1 MNYKIISMVAAAAA
15 VLVGTAACN
24 KVKEKEFDPNDP
36 SVMTIVAQPEALA
49 LEAVRGSATVTF
61 TAPDYWFVSSPV
73 DWLEFEP
80 ESGKPGEV
88 TLTVKGKQNIGA
100 LRDALV
106 TITAK
111 TQRGQFKVNQEAWP
125 YGAGDWQ
132 VAGTVNGG
140 EPLAMADM
148 DNGLVWGVSNL
159 AYNAGET
166 FKFRMGASDATLVGL
181 SGALTEVEGAET
193 LTLQGPI
200 VDGGTDIVLPEEG
213 FWDVT
218 MDLNTWTVTAVFVD
232 TLPIPVD
239 VDGTLIWDQ
248 KVIFDSWSATTVIPA
263 ENFALAQEGQLIR
276 VYVVN
281 KGDDFNPV
289 FKHVE
294 DWSDWTDLQGGMV
307 KDEEYFEAAI
317 TADALA
323 ELQEKGL
330 RFQGVGFTLVAV
342 SLVDPPVSGE
352 TVIWDTET
360 VFDSWS
366 ATAVIPASGFAN
378 AEEGDK
384 IRVIVS
390 GKGGDYNPI
399 FKHVDDWSDWAE
411 LQGVKKDGE
420 DFFEAAIPASALE
433 ELQTKGLR
441 FQGVGFTL
449 VKVILVKGAVV
460 IWDTETAF
468 DSWSATLVIPA
479 EMFAEAEEGQVI
491 RGYVTNKG
499 GDYNPIFK
507 HVDDWSDWAELQ
519 GVINKD
525 ADDYF
530 EAAIPAE
537 AVEELKAKGLRLQ
550 GVGFTLTKVVL
561 K

>member
-15 VLVGTAACN
+15 VLLGTAACN
-24 KVKEKEFDPNDP
+24 KVKEKEFDPKDP
-36 SVMTIVAQPEALA
+36 AIMTIVAQPEALA

-111 TQRGQFKVNQEAWP
+111 TQRGQFKVNQDAWP
-125 YGAGDWQ
+125 YGAGNWQ

-140 EPLAMADM
+140 EPVAMEDK

-159 AYNAGET
+159 AYNADET
-166 FKFRMGASDATLVGL
+166 FKFRRGATLVGL

-232 TLPIPVD
+232 KLPIPVD

-263 ENFALAQEGQLIR
+263 ENFAQAQEAQLIR

-420 DFFEAAIPASALE
+420 DFFEAAIPAGALE

-449 VKVILVKGAVV
+449 VKVILVKAAVV

-537 AVEELKAKGLRLQ
+537 AVEELKAKGLRFQ